1 MKAQFD
7 NKVMSSLYLWFDH
20 TLLKEGEA
28 FTNYGSLFYP
38 VNNLYQG
45 YYTYGSPF
53 RQFVADSSISGDAA
67 RPNFGANIINEI
79 YLDNVP
85 KNRTESNFT
94 GINYGQGQVYFTDE
108 VDTNVKI
115 SGNYAIKDFNI
126 FLTNETEERLL
137 FETQFTLSNKI
148 SNTPAGLPPDS
159 LTYPAIFIKNMGGF
173 NEPFQFGG
181 TDETIINSRA
191 IVIAD
196 SQFGLDAV
204 CSIFRDTTKEYIG
217 ILEENEM
224 PFNNLGDFNNYTDY
238 NYTGITQSKIGTDNS
253 IFIDSV
259 NISKIGGASFAG
271 LNNVNPNIYSALIDF
286 ELKKIR
292 NT

>member
-28 FTNYGSLFYP
+28 FTNYGSKFYP

-45 YYTYGSPF
+45 YYTYGTPF
-53 RQFVADSSISGDAA
+53 RQFVADSSIDGATILSG
-67 RPNFGANIINEI
+67 I
-79 YLDNVP
+79 YLDNVF
-85 KNRTESNFT
+85 KERTESNFT
-94 GINYGQGQVYFTDE
+94 GVNYGQAQAYFTDE
-108 VDTNVKI
+108 VDSSVTI
-115 SGNYAIKDFNI
+115 SGDYAIKDFNI

-148 SNTPAGLPPDS
+148 SNSPTGLPPDS
-159 LTYPAIFIKNMGGF
+159 LTYPAVFIKNMGGF
-173 NEPFQFGG
+173 NEPFEFGG

-204 CSIFRDTTKEYIG
+204 CSIFRDTSKEYIG

-224 PFNNLGDFNNYTDY
+224 PFNNLGDFVNYADY
-238 NYTGITQSKIGTDNS
+238 NYTGITNSKLGTDNS
-253 IFIDSV
+253 IFVDSV